1 MDDQTESVI
10 LPVLRHAMQ
19 AGGSVLATTG
29 VINANDMESVVGI
42 LVSLAAVAWGICRR
56 RGIRVCQY

>member
-56 RGIRVCQY
+56 RGIRACQY